1 MSDLVRLLSLDGP
14 VVGPGLVAVL
24 VWLALSLNGV
34 RSELKSVK
42 CENKTAYD
50 RVTEKLDG
58 LAAAV
63 AFLQGRQAER
73 DQQVSASTLAGAV
86 EQHLS
91 VALKTKGGI

>member
-1 MSDLVRLLSLDGP
+1 MQEVIFART
-14 VVGPGLVAVL
+14 
-24 VWLALSLNGV
+24 LNGV
-34 RSELKSVK
+34 RSELRSVK
-42 CENKTAYD
+42 FENKTAYD

-58 LAAAV
+58 LATAV

-91 VALKTKGGI
+91 AALKTKGGPHHG